1 MITYTWVISAL
12 ECKINENNLEK
23 VVQTIHWRYIG
34 DDEGVQSEV
43 YGSVTLD
50 SPDPNDFI
58 PYENSTQVIVESWL
72 DSNLN
77 VTQYQNMISEQIEL
91 IKNPVIITLPLPNN
105 N

>member
-1 MITYTWVISAL
+1 MITYTWVISSL
-12 ECKINENNLEK
+12 ECKINENNLEN

-43 YGSVTLD
+43 YGSVSLD
-50 SPDPNDFI
+50 SPDSNDFI
-58 PYENSTQVIVESWL
+58 PYDNLTQLIVESWL
-72 DSNLN
+72 ESNLD